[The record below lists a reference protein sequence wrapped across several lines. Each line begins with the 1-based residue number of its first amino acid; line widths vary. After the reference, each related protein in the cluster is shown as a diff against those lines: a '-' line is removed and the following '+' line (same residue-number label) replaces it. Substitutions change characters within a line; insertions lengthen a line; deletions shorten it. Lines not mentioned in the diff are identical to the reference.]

1 MNRTIGAAALA
12 LVLLARA
19 PFALASTPAQS
30 TLTGLDIIELEIA
43 WTTLMSQYYRPL
55 TGVQLLEGA
64 RSGLIAYLKTRGVKN
79 PVIPSAPANID
90 RWQAE
95 DRVVSDVVFAVRHYQ
110 KAIRSTDLI
119 DAAVAGELASTHDP
133 YTVLFKPEAYHS
145 FVKSLDGSKFGGI
158 GVQLALDG
166 AGGAVRIAQVFPASP
181 AEKAGLDEG
190 DLIASIDGKPA
201 AGLSSDALR
210 ALLRGAPGSAVKLG
224 IVRDG
229 KELPQ
234 SVQVVRAQVVAPDV
248 TGRLLPGDIG
258 YVRLTSFGAQV
269 GSELDAVLARL
280 GARGARAYVLDLRDN
295 GGGYR
300 DGAIQVASHFIAA
313 GTIVSTQE
321 RRGPPTVYKA
331 LKTPTIGAPLAV
343 LVNGDTASASEI
355 VAGAIQDSHAGT
367 IVGVRTFGKGLVQE
381 AFPLPDG
388 AGMKLTVARY
398 FTPSGR
404 NIDGVGITPD
414 VVLAQPT
421 NARTGQPG
429 NDPQLDRAL
438 QILQAT

>member
-166 AGGAVRIAQVFPASP
+166 AGGAVRIAKSSP
-181 AEKAGLDEG
+181 RVRPRK
-190 DLIASIDGKPA
+190 
-201 AGLSSDALR
+201 
-210 ALLRGAPGSAVKLG
+210 RG
-224 IVRDG
+224 
-229 KELPQ
+229 
-234 SVQVVRAQVVAPDV
+234 
-248 TGRLLPGDIG
+248 
-258 YVRLTSFGAQV
+258 
-269 GSELDAVLARL
+269 
-280 GARGARAYVLDLRDN
+280 
-295 GGGYR
+295 
-300 DGAIQVASHFIAA
+300 
-313 GTIVSTQE
+313 ST
-321 RRGPPTVYKA
+321 R
-331 LKTPTIGAPLAV
+331 
-343 LVNGDTASASEI
+343 EI
-355 VAGAIQDSHAGT
+355 
-367 IVGVRTFGKGLVQE
+367 
-381 AFPLPDG
+381 
-388 AGMKLTVARY
+388 
-398 FTPSGR
+398 
-404 NIDGVGITPD
+404 
-414 VVLAQPT
+414 
-421 NARTGQPG
+421 
-429 NDPQLDRAL
+429 
-438 QILQAT
+438 